1 MSRLIIVL
9 GMHRS
14 GSSLVTKSLECLGV
28 SLGDRADWTAPDNPT
43 GFHEDLDIL
52 AIDEAVL
59 KRCGSAWDQPLDL
72 GRAVFLSDL
81 EVVAKRTLGDKL
93 ERFPLFGVKDPRLCR
108 LLPFWLPVIN
118 RIGCDVGVVQVFRT
132 PFAIADSLVKR
143 NGRDRSYWLKMEQ
156 EHHRCAGLAIPK
168 KDGFPLWPIASV
180 SYESMCGL
188 HPDIEVRHIAKEL
201 GLTVDQE
208 KLAQF
213 CSEFVRKP
221 NAIA

>member
-14 GSSLVTKSLECLGV
+14 GSSLVTKGLECLGV
-28 SLGDRADWTAPDNPT
+28 SLGDRADWSAPDNPT

-93 ERFPLFGVKDPRLCR
+93 ERFPLFGSRKIRDFAGGCRSGCR
-108 LLPFWLPVIN
+108 L
-118 RIGCDVGVVQVFRT
+118 
-132 PFAIADSLVKR
+132 S
-143 NGRDRSYWLKMEQ
+143 
-156 EHHRCAGLAIPK
+156 
-168 KDGFPLWPIASV
+168 IASDA
-180 SYESMCGL
+180 M
-188 HPDIEVRHIAKEL
+188 L
-201 GLTVDQE
+201 GL
-208 KLAQF
+208 F
-213 CSEFVRKP
+213 RCSAHRSRLP
-221 NAIA
+221 TLWSSAMAATGLTG

>member
-1 MSRLIIVL
+1 MYWECIGPALQWL
-9 GMHRS
+9 
-14 GSSLVTKSLECLGV
+14 LEALNAWALA
-28 SLGDRADWTAPDNPT
+28 LGDNANWSAPDNPS
-43 GFHEDLDIL
+43 GMFEDLDIL

-93 ERFPLFGVKDPRLCR
+93 ERFPLFGIKDPRLCR
-108 LLPFWLPVIN
+108 LLPFWLPIIN
-118 RIGCDVGVVQVFRT
+118 RIGCDVGVVSVYRT
-132 PFAIADSLVKR
+132 PFAMADSLVKR
-143 NGRDRSYWLKMEQ
+143 NGRDRSYWLKLEQ
-156 EHHRCAGLAIPK
+156 EHYRCASLAIPK
-168 KDGFPLWPIASV
+168 ENGFPTWPIASV

-188 HPDIEVRHIAKEL
+188 HPDIEVRHIAKVL
-201 GLTVDQE
+201 GLAVDQE

-213 CSEFVRKP
+213 CAEFVRKP